1 MRRDS
6 TQKSK
11 EEKTMRKLNVLLLAA
26 LLVVGVFV
34 PAALAQDEKI
44 TITVLHYFD
53 LTAPG
58 SEREIE
64 EIWHEFSRRHPNI
77 IVEREDLFL
86 EAFHQKV
93 EAYAAADRLPDVV
106 FMWPGGR
113 STSLHTQHLVK
124 DLTPL
129 LGEDAK
135 YFNPAVL
142 APQAAG
148 YLAELPQTMTS
159 SHALYVNVPLLESL
173 GLSIPETYEELVA
186 MVPVIKGAGL
196 DVILMGA
203 TDDWVIQS
211 CLFSMIV
218 GRLVGDEKL
227 NQIIAG
233 EAKFTDP
240 EFVGALEFY
249 AQMYKDGVLD
259 RKIMNINYSEV
270 NGLFASGRAPFMI
283 DGDWKTANFLTDVT
297 TGEALIPVDEQ
308 PNFKMTIFP
317 AIPGEIVHKSSSG
330 VVGTGFGMSSK
341 IPDGSAKEAAAW
353 ELIKWLQGP
362 EAQKLRLETAGTIP
376 SRIDVTSDQLE
387 PLVNERI
394 RYYEDIEVY
403 TAVLDNVL
411 EGEVYLPL
419 NVGLQEIGLGL
430 ATPMEVA
437 ERVQEALEAWR
448 AKK

>member
-1 MRRDS
+1 MLRRS
-6 TQKSK
+6 T
-11 EEKTMRKLNVLLLAA
+11 LLLLAV
-26 LLVVGVFV
+26 LLVMGTFV
-34 PAALAQDEKI
+34 PAALAQDEEKI
-44 TITVLHYFD
+44 TITVLNYFD

-58 SEREIE
+58 AERELE
-64 EIWHEFSRRHPNI
+64 EVWREFSRRNPHI

-113 STSLHTQHLVK
+113 STSLHTLGLVK

-135 YFNPAVL
+135 YYNPAVL
-142 APQAAG
+142 APQAGG

-159 SHALYVNVPLLESL
+159 SHALYVNVALLESL

-186 MVPVIKGAGL
+186 MVPVLKEHGL

-203 TDDWVIQS
+203 QDDWVIQS
-211 CLFSMIV
+211 TLFSMIV

-227 NQIIAG
+227 REIIAG

-249 AQMYKDGVLD
+249 AQMYEDGVLH
-259 RKIMNINYSEV
+259 RKIMNIDYAEV
-270 NGLFASGRAPFMI
+270 NGLFASGRAPFMV
-283 DGDWKTANFLTDVT
+283 DGDWKVSNFLTDTT
-297 TGEALIPVDEQ
+297 TGEALIPVDRQHE
-308 PNFKMTIFP
+308 FKMTIFP
-317 AIPGEIVHKSSSG
+317 AIPGEINKRSSSG
-330 VVGTGFGMSSK
+330 VVGVGFGMSAK
-341 IPDGSAKEAAAW
+341 IPDGSPKEAAAW

-362 EAQKLRLETAGTIP
+362 EVQKLRLETAGTIP
-376 SRIDVTSDQLE
+376 SRIDVTSENLE
-387 PLVNERI
+387 PLVLERI
-394 RYYEDIEVY
+394 RYYEDIDVY
-403 TAVLDNVL
+403 TEVLDNIF
-411 EGEVYLPL
+411 EGEVYNPI
-419 NVGLQEIGLGL
+419 NIGLQEIGLGF

-437 ERVQEALEAWR
+437 ERAQEAIDAWR
-448 AKK
+448 AKQ

>member
-1 MRRDS
+1 MLRKS
-6 TQKSK
+6 T
-11 EEKTMRKLNVLLLAA
+11 LLLLAV
-26 LLVVGVFV
+26 LLVVGIFA
-34 PAALAQDEKI
+34 PAALAQEEKI
-44 TITVLHYFD
+44 TITVLNYFD

-58 SEREIE
+58 AERELE
-64 EIWHEFSRRHPNI
+64 EVWREFSRRNPHI

-113 STSLHTQHLVK
+113 STSLHTLGLVK
-124 DLTPL
+124 DLRPL
-129 LGEDAK
+129 LGDDAQ

-148 YLAELPQTMTS
+148 YLAELPSTMTS
-159 SHALYVNVPLLESL
+159 SHALYINVPLLESL

-203 TDDWVIQS
+203 QEDWVIQS

-227 NQIIAG
+227 HEIIRG
-233 EAKFTDP
+233 EAQFTDP
-240 EFVGALEFY
+240 EFVNALEFY

-297 TGEALIPVDEQ
+297 TGEALIPVDQQ

-317 AIPGEIVHKSSSG
+317 AIPGEITKKSSSG
-330 VVGTGFGMSSK
+330 VVGTGYGMSSK
-341 IPDGSAKEAAAW
+341 IPDGSPKEAAAW
-353 ELIKWLQGP
+353 ELIKWLQSK
-362 EAQKLRLETAGTIP
+362 EVQTMRLETAGTIP
-376 SRIDVTSDQLE
+376 SRIDVTSDNIE
-387 PLVNERI
+387 PLVVERI
-394 RYYEDIEVY
+394 RYYDDIEVY
-403 TAVLDNVL
+403 TEVLDNVL

-448 AKK
+448 AKRQ

>member
-1 MRRDS
+1 ML
-6 TQKSK
+6 
-11 EEKTMRKLNVLLLAA
+11 RKFTSILLAV
-26 LLVVGVFV
+26 LVAIGICV
-34 PAALAQDEKI
+34 PTVLAEEKI
-44 TITVLHYFD
+44 TLTVLNYFD
-53 LTAPG
+53 LTSPG
-58 SEREIE
+58 AERELE
-64 EIWHEFSRRHPNI
+64 EVWREFSRRNPNI

-86 EAFHQKV
+86 DAFHQKV

-106 FMWPGGR
+106 YMWPGGR
-113 STSLHTQHLVK
+113 STSLHTLGLVK
-124 DLTPL
+124 DLRPL
-129 LGEDAK
+129 LGDDAQ
-135 YFNPAVL
+135 YFIPAVL
-142 APQAAG
+142 APQAGG

-159 SHALYVNVPLLESL
+159 SHALYINVPLLESL

-203 TDDWVIQS
+203 QDDWVIQS

-227 NQIIAG
+227 YEIIRG
-233 EAKFTDP
+233 DAKFTDP

-259 RKIMNINYSEV
+259 RKIMNINYSEI
-270 NGLFASGRAPFMI
+270 NGLFAAGRAPFMV

-297 TGEALIPVDEQ
+297 TGEALIPVDKQ
-308 PNFKMTIFP
+308 PDFKMTIFP
-317 AIPGEIVHKSSSG
+317 AIPGEINKKSSSG
-330 VVGTGFGMSSK
+330 VVGVGFGMNAK

-362 EAQKLRLETAGTIP
+362 EVQKMRLETAGTIP
-376 SRIDVTSDQLE
+376 SRIDVTSDKLE
-387 PLVNERI
+387 PLVLERI

-403 TAVLDNVL
+403 TEVLDNAL

-437 ERVQEALEAWR
+437 ERVQEALESWR

>member
-1 MRRDS
+1 MLRKS
-6 TQKSK
+6 T
-11 EEKTMRKLNVLLLAA
+11 LLLLAV
-26 LLVVGVFV
+26 LLVVGIFA
-34 PAALAQDEKI
+34 PAALAQEEKI
-44 TITVLHYFD
+44 TITVLNYFD

-58 SEREIE
+58 AERELE
-64 EIWHEFSRRHPNI
+64 EVWREFSRRNPHI

-113 STSLHTQHLVK
+113 STSLHTLGLVK
-124 DLTPL
+124 DLRPL
-129 LGEDAK
+129 LGDDAQ

-148 YLAELPQTMTS
+148 YLAELPSTMTS
-159 SHALYVNVPLLESL
+159 SHALYINVPLLESL

-203 TDDWVIQS
+203 QEDWVIQS

-227 NQIIAG
+227 HEIIRG

-240 EFVGALEFY
+240 EFVNALEFY

-297 TGEALIPVDEQ
+297 TGEALIPVDQQ

-317 AIPGEIVHKSSSG
+317 AIPGEITKKSSSG
-330 VVGTGFGMSSK
+330 VVGTGYGMSSK
-341 IPDGSAKEAAAW
+341 IPDGSPKEAAAW
-353 ELIKWLQGP
+353 ELIKWLQSK
-362 EAQKLRLETAGTIP
+362 EVQTMRLEAAGTIP
-376 SRIDVTSDQLE
+376 SRIDVTSDNIE
-387 PLVNERI
+387 PLVVERI
-394 RYYEDIEVY
+394 RYYDDIEVY
-403 TAVLDNVL
+403 TEVLDNVL

-448 AKK
+448 AKRQ